1 MEETKRRRYIIR
13 AVLEGE
19 VDVQEQP
26 QPEPSQGDIFGA
38 FTKNYSLGKKINAS
52 SSPIPLYAVWNN
64 SATGRA
70 AMTAPIENNGYVV
83 TVTDPSLYQINVY
96 GITDPT
102 AVPTTYASA
111 VTGVYYQGDSAAVGW
126 KSEDSTSAPYLMMAL
141 KRATGYFSDEELAD
155 GAAAVF
161 TYTRG

>member
-1 MEETKRRRYIIR
+1 MEETKRRRFIIR

-19 VDVQEQP
+19 VDVSEEP
-26 QPEPSQGDIFGA
+26 QPEPSQGDIFGV
-38 FTKNYSLGKKINAS
+38 FTKGYSLGKKTTAS
-52 SSPIPLYAVWNN
+52 PGAVPQYAVWNN

-70 AMTAPIENNGYVV
+70 AMTVPIENNGYVV

-102 AVPTTYASA
+102 AVPTTYGYA
-111 VTGVYYQGDSAAVGW
+111 VTGVYYQGDSVEVAW
-126 KSEDSTSAPYLMMAL
+126 KSEDSTTAQYLMIAI
-141 KRATGYFSDEELAD
+141 KRETGSFSDEELAD